1 VRALTKRSSPQ
12 ALYLDACDLKSTLQ
26 RVIKKAHN
34 GFGRPV
40 DRVEV
45 GELQPKT
52 TLILH
57 YGHEKERLERDGLL
71 GD

>member
-1 VRALTKRSSPQ
+1 MTRIERVLRKLASSSDPQ
-12 ALYLDACDLKSTLQ
+12 ALRIFLEY
-26 RVIKKAHN
+26 

-71 GD
+71 GDGDERSN